1 MIKSIVK
8 FSVFHPLSILSL
20 ILGLC
25 LLGIFSLLTLKADF
39 LPEILS
45 ERRLADE
52 RHDSAGSRIE
62 GVVGVARW

>member
-45 ERRLADE
+45 EWWLADE